1 MSNKEW
7 GAAVEE
13 AKEALG
19 YATFEYVEE
28 WGEVVEMAKEILA
41 SRHEEGFEEG
51 KEEFAEEYKIYLKSP
66 RWLKLREGI
75 LAANNYK
82 YIDCEKIA
90 SEVHHLS
97 YDNLGEFEEIA
108 DLIPLCSTCH
118 KHRHGIIQNPPPEP
132 PKKDDNS
139 FGKFFILPDR
149 ELLDFK
155 GKKDLAIFLLKQ

>member
-7 GAAVEE
+7 EWAAEE
-13 AKEALG
+13 AKKALG

-41 SRHEEGFEEG
+41 SLHEEEFEDTR
-51 KEEFAEEYKIYLKSP
+51 EEFAEEYKIYLKTP

-75 LAANNYK
+75 LVANNYK
-82 YIDCEKIA
+82 CIDCGKIA

-97 YDNLGEFEEIA
+97 YDNLGKFEEIE
-108 DLIPLCSTCH
+108 DLLPLCSTCH
-118 KHRHGIIQNPPPEP
+118 KHRHGIKQNPPPEP

-139 FGKFFILPDR
+139 FGKFFIPPDR

-155 GKKDLAIFLLKQ
+155 GKKDLANFLLKQ